1 MSKDLSFSIKET
13 AKRYIDGRFPNAGI
27 AEKNKVINDWINKI
41 ETSKKIAE
49 DFKLRAANPEGLKIL
64 DAGSGN
70 GGVSIAFSKAGAEV
84 YGLEIESDLVEIACL
99 NAEADQAGVKF
110 VLYDGVKFP
119 FADGEFDAVLSIS
132 VLEHVSNP
140 QNYLNEILRVLK
152 PGGFLYLALPNRLW
166 PRETHTLLWGLAYLP
181 YELAEAMARVF
192 KRSALAENNLHFY
205 TYWQVAGM
213 LKKAE
218 AGVGKFKILEERG
231 VSKSLIKKV
240 IKKAFG
246 IFGLP
251 YKAFL
256 PHIQLV
262 IIKQNR

>member
-64 DAGSGN
+64 D
-70 GGVSIAFSKAGAEV
+70 V
-84 YGLEIESDLVEIACL
+84 
-99 NAEADQAGVKF
+99 
-110 VLYDGVKFP
+110 
-119 FADGEFDAVLSIS
+119 
-132 VLEHVSNP
+132 
-140 QNYLNEILRVLK
+140 
-152 PGGFLYLALPNRLW
+152 
-166 PRETHTLLWGLAYLP
+166 LWGLAYLP